1 MGFSANAEYCCVSD
15 PTGPVADFSNFTFD
29 NVTAASAEFA
39 GEFVGGNRTHRL
51 RGISM
56 RNVDIA
62 AAKGG
67 WRCSNVDGAMVQLT
81 ETSPPLGAK
90 SGCMSSQ
97 AP

>member
-1 MGFSANAEYCCVSD
+1 MGFSVNAEYCCVSD

-90 SGCMSSQ
+90 SGCMGSQ